1 MEIKIIITRKVP
13 KDKQDQLRPFLLQLR
28 ALATSQPGY
37 ISGETLRN
45 LDSPEEYLVISTWK
59 SKEKW
64 DAWFNN
70 PQRQEV
76 QKKIDDLLGQ
86 KTTYSRYLYG

>member
-1 MEIKIIITRKVP
+1 MEIKIIITRTVP
-13 KDKQDQLRPFLLQLR
+13 KDKQDQLRPLLLQLR

-45 LDSPEEYLVISTWK
+45 LDNPEEYLVISTWK
-59 SKEKW
+59 SKENW

-70 PQRQEV
+70 PQRMEV
-76 QKKIDDLLGQ
+76 QKKIDSMLGQ
-86 KTTYSRYLYG
+86 KTTYARYLYG